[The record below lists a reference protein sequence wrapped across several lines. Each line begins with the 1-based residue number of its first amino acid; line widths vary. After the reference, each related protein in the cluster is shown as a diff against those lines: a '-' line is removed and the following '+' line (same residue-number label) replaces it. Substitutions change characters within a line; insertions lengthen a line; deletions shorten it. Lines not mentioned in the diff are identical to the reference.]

1 MFYAHLYSQALKFSQ
16 IVKRLLLQLSD
27 AVSIQVE
34 VLEGG
39 QAIKSISMDLH
50 DLILVQEDRMQM
62 HFTGK
67 HVGGHIPNVVE
78 PQVPGK

>member
-1 MFYAHLYSQALKFSQ
+1 MQ
-16 IVKRLLLQLSD
+16 RLLLQLSN

-34 VLEGG
+34 VLEGR

-78 PQVPGK
+78 PQVPGNKEEREREGKCK